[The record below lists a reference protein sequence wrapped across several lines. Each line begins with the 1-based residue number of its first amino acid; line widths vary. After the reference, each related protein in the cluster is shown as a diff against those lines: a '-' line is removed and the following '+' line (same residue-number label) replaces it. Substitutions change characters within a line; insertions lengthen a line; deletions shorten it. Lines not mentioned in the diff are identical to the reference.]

1 MLMMAKS
8 AQKSKKAQL
17 KSARGKPPRT
27 FRGLLSIV
35 SPNSVIFSVATRHTC
50 RVDIAVSHCKQRV
63 GVRSTRHTF
72 EGGLIR
78 RAMAILV
85 AVGVSLAPVSA
96 IAQQQS
102 APAPT
107 QQQTPP
113 APPQQQQPPQANPT
127 FVLRA
132 QSNVVRIDVAV
143 VDGSGKPIKGL
154 RADQFEVSDDGKQQ
168 KISSFSYSDIEK
180 VETAAE
186 DNAKPIVIPVD
197 NEGPG
202 AADTITDT
210 VRDRRM
216 IVLFFDMTSMETD
229 DILRAHAAAQKF
241 LKQQMTPADLVSV
254 VVFSTRLAVLANF
267 TNDRSTLDKAIA
279 QLVPGAASQIS
290 NPLYAA
296 ATNGEYDVQ
305 EYTGAAYTPDETEF
319 NVFNTDQK
327 LAAVEGLANV
337 LAGIPGRKALVEF
350 TGGITQTGEE
360 NRAELRAVT
369 DAANRADVSIYSI
382 DARGMFATPPGGDVT
397 TNAATGTSMFSG
409 ASVYHQTDQRE
420 DSRDTLSTLSVD
432 TGGKAFFDL
441 GDLSDAFPKI
451 QQDNSGYYLVGYDL
465 PSDVKR
471 DGRWHAIRV
480 KVNAPGAHIRYR
492 NGYYAPRD
500 FQHLEKEDRDH
511 QLADAMRSENPE
523 VDLPIAVETAMF
535 RLNDQQVYIPISA
548 KLSSSALDWAK
559 KHDRHEAAF
568 DFAAEV
574 LAQPS
579 GQSVAQLR
587 DTITVHLDEERFQ
600 QVNRTSLVYQGGVVL
615 APGSYRMKFIARENE
630 SGKIG
635 TFEQSFTVLQRP
647 AGRMTLSSV
656 LLSSQLVPVVAK
668 SSEVETRGQGT
679 RAQIAASP
687 LEMEG
692 EKIVPSVTRFFT
704 QQQTLYVFFQAY
716 YPEKT
721 DKSEP
726 FDPSTLRAGL
736 VFFRGGV
743 QVNTTP
749 LLAPTTVDSK
759 TRTASYRISLPL
771 AKLPSGH
778 YTVQAV
784 AIAAGTQ
791 QSAFGR
797 AYLALDQAS
806 ASPNPTAAPAAAPN
820 APAPPDTA
828 SP

>member
-1 MLMMAKS
+1 MLMMEKWSQKS
-8 AQKSKKAQL
+8 AQSKA
-17 KSARGKPPRT
+17 SRAKPPRVMRI
-27 FRGLLSIV
+27 FASLLSPISGADFAISNRKYGLLERFLSY
-35 SPNSVIFSVATRHTC
+35 
-50 RVDIAVSHCKQRV
+50 CKQTIAPGSNRKFFRV
-63 GVRSTRHTF
+63 RFFRSS
-72 EGGLIR
+72 
-78 RAMAILV
+78 MAIFV
-85 AVGVSLAPVSA
+85 AVGLSLAPVSA
-96 IAQQQS
+96 PAQQQ
-102 APAPT
+102 A
-107 QQQTPP
+107 PP
-113 APPQQQQPPQANPT
+113 APSQQQQPPQPNPT

-132 QSNVVRIDVAV
+132 QSNVVRIDIAV

-154 RADQFEVSDDGKQQ
+154 RADQFVVSDDGKQQ

-180 VETAAE
+180 VETATE
-186 DNAKPIVIPVD
+186 DNARPIVIPVD

-202 AADTITDT
+202 ATEAVTDT

-229 DILRAHAAAQKF
+229 DILRAHSAAQKF

-267 TNDRSTLDKAIA
+267 TNDRATLDKAIA

-465 PSDVKR
+465 PPDVKR

-480 KVNAPGAHIRYR
+480 KVNAPGVHIRYR

-500 FQHLEKEDRDH
+500 FQHLEKEDRDQ
-511 QLADAMRSENPE
+511 QLADAMRSESPE

-600 QVNRTSLVYQGGVVL
+600 QVNRSNLVYQGGVVL
-615 APGSYRMKFIARENE
+615 PPGSYRMKFIARENE

-635 TFEQSFTVLQRP
+635 TFEQTFTVLQRP
-647 AGRMTLSSV
+647 ATRMTLSSV
-656 LLSSQLVPVVAK
+656 LLSSQLVPVAK

-726 FDPSTLRAGL
+726 FDLTTLRAGL

-743 QVNTTP
+743 QVNATP
-749 LLAPTTVDSK
+749 LLAPTAVDPK

-797 AYLALDQAS
+797 AYLALDQAP
-806 ASPNPTAAPAAAPN
+806 ASPNPAAAPAATPN
-820 APAPPDTA
+820 TPAPPDTA

>member
-1 MLMMAKS
+1 
-8 AQKSKKAQL
+8 L
-17 KSARGKPPRT
+17 K
-27 FRGLLSIV
+27 
-35 SPNSVIFSVATRHTC
+35 
-50 RVDIAVSHCKQRV
+50 
-63 GVRSTRHTF
+63 
-72 EGGLIR
+72 
-78 RAMAILV
+78 
-85 AVGVSLAPVSA
+85 
-96 IAQQQS
+96 
-102 APAPT
+102 
-107 QQQTPP
+107 
-113 APPQQQQPPQANPT
+113 
-127 FVLRA
+127 A
-132 QSNVVRIDVAV
+132 QSNVVRIDVEV
-143 VDGSGKPIKGL
+143 TDGSGKAIKGL
-154 RADQFEVSDDGKQQ
+154 RQDQFEITDDGKGQ

-180 VETAAE
+180 VETATE
-186 DNAKPIVIPVD
+186 DNTKPIVIPVD
-197 NEGPG
+197 NEGP
-202 AADTITDT
+202 AAAAVADTA
-210 VRDRRM
+210 RDRRM
-216 IVLFFDMTSMETD
+216 IVLFFDMSSMETD
-229 DILRAHAAAQKF
+229 DILRAHSAAQKF

-254 VVFSTRLAVLANF
+254 VVFSSRLAVLANF
-267 TNDRSTLDKAIA
+267 TNDRAVLDKAVGAI
-279 QLVPGAASQIS
+279 LPGAASQIS

-296 ATNGEYDVQ
+296 AQNGEYDVQ
-305 EYTGAAYTPDETEF
+305 QYNGDAYTPDETEF

-327 LAAVEGLANV
+327 LEAVEGLVNV
-337 LAGIPGRKALVEF
+337 LATIPGRKAVVEF

-360 NRAELRAVT
+360 NRAELRSAT

-397 TNAATGTSMFSG
+397 ANAATGTSMFSG
-409 ASVYHQTDQRE
+409 AAVYHQTDQRE
-420 DSRDTLSTLSVD
+420 DSRDTLATLSTD

-441 GDLSDAFPKI
+441 GDLSDAFPAI
-451 QQDNSGYYLVGYDL
+451 QKDYSGYYLIGYDL
-465 PSDVKR
+465 PPDVKR

-480 KVNAPGAHIRYR
+480 KVNAPGAHVRYR

-500 FQHLEKEDRDH
+500 FQHLEREDRDQ
-511 QLADAMRSENPE
+511 QLAEAMRSESPE

-535 RLNDQQVYIPISA
+535 RLSDQQVYVPISA

-574 LAQPS
+574 LVQPS

-587 DTITVHLDEERFQ
+587 DTITVHLDDEKFQ
-600 QVNRTSLVYQGGVVL
+600 QVSRSNLVYQGGVVL
-615 APGSYRMKFIARENE
+615 APGKYRLKFLARENE

-635 TFEQSFTVLQRP
+635 TFEQTLVVPQRP
-647 AGRMTLSSV
+647 AERMSLSTV

-668 SSEVETRGQGT
+668 STDVQTRGQGS
-679 RAQIAASP
+679 RAQNVSSP

-692 EKIVPSVTRFFT
+692 QKIVPSVTRFFT

-716 YPEKT
+716 YPEKS

-726 FDPSTLRAGL
+726 LDPATLRAGL

-743 QVNTTP
+743 QLNATP
-749 LLAPTTVDSK
+749 LLPPTAVDPK

-797 AYLALDQAS
+797 AYLALEQAP
-806 ASPNPTAAPAAAPN
+806 AAPNPTAPN
-820 APAPPDTA
+820 SNPPPT
-828 SP
+828 PERP

>member
-1 MLMMAKS
+1 MQWIASRESSLRMYCW
-8 AQKSKKAQL
+8 
-17 KSARGKPPRT
+17 ARRAVA
-27 FRGLLSIV
+27 IA
-35 SPNSVIFSVATRHTC
+35 VAT
-50 RVDIAVSHCKQRV
+50 
-63 GVRSTRHTF
+63 
-72 EGGLIR
+72 GLT
-78 RAMAILV
+78 
-85 AVGVSLAPVSA
+85 LAPVSA
-96 IAQQQS
+96 QQPAS
-102 APAPT
+102 TAPAP
-107 QQQTPP
+107 QQAAP
-113 APPQQQQPPQANPT
+113 APGPQPAAPAPAQEQAAAARPP
-127 FVLRA
+127 FVLRT
-132 QSNVVRIDVAV
+132 QSNIVRIDVEV
-143 VDGSGKPIKGL
+143 TDGSGKPMKGL
-154 RADQFEVSDDGKQQ
+154 RADQFEISDDGKLQ

-180 VETAAE
+180 VDTAAE
-186 DNAKPIVIPVD
+186 VNAKPIVVPVD
-197 NEGPG
+197 NDGPG
-202 AADTITDT
+202 AAEAITET

-241 LKQQMTPADLVSV
+241 LKQQMSPADLVSV

-267 TNDRSTLDKAIA
+267 TNDRTTLDKAIA
-279 QLVPGAASQIS
+279 QIVPGAASQIA

-296 ATNGEYDVQ
+296 AQNGEYDVQ

-397 TNAATGTSMFSG
+397 VNAASGTSMFSG

-420 DSRDTLSTLSVD
+420 DSRDTLATMSVD

-441 GDLSDAFPKI
+441 GDLSDALPKI
-451 QQDNSGYYLVGYDL
+451 QEDNGGYYLVGYDL
-465 PSDVKR
+465 PASVKR
-471 DGRWHAIRV
+471 DGSWHAIRV
-480 KVNAPGAHIRYR
+480 KVNAPGAHVRYR
-492 NGYYAPRD
+492 TGYYAPRD
-500 FQHLEKEDRDH
+500 FQHLEKEDRDK
-511 QLADAMRSENPE
+511 QLADAMRSESPE
-523 VDLPIAVETAMF
+523 VDLPVAVETSMF
-535 RLNDQQVYIPISA
+535 RLSDAQMYVPISA

-574 LAQPS
+574 LAEPS
-579 GQSVAQLR
+579 GKSVAQLR

-600 QVNRTSLVYQGGVVL
+600 QVNRSNLVYQGGVVL
-615 APGSYRMKFIARENE
+615 APGTYRLKFLARENE

-635 TFEQSFTVLQRP
+635 TFEQALNVPQRS
-647 AGRMTLSSV
+647 ASRMSLSSV
-656 LLSSQLVPVVAK
+656 LLSSQLVPVAK
-668 SSEVETRGQGT
+668 SSEVQTRGQGT

-692 EKIVPSVTRFFT
+692 EKIVPSVTRYFT

-716 YPEKT
+716 YPEKG
-721 DKSEP
+721 DRSEAL
-726 FDPSTLRAGL
+726 DPATLRAGL

-749 LLAPTTVDSK
+749 LLAPTAVDPK

-778 YTVQAV
+778 YTVQAI

-797 AYLALDQAS
+797 AYLALDQAPQ
-806 ASPNPTAAPAAAPN
+806 APNPAAVPAAAPN
-820 APAPPDTA
+820 SPPPT
-828 SP
+828 SQ

>member
-1 MLMMAKS
+1 M
-8 AQKSKKAQL
+8 
-17 KSARGKPPRT
+17 
-27 FRGLLSIV
+27 
-35 SPNSVIFSVATRHTC
+35 
-50 RVDIAVSHCKQRV
+50 
-63 GVRSTRHTF
+63 
-72 EGGLIR
+72 
-78 RAMAILV
+78 
-85 AVGVSLAPVSA
+85 
-96 IAQQQS
+96 
-102 APAPT
+102 
-107 QQQTPP
+107 
-113 APPQQQQPPQANPT
+113 
-127 FVLRA
+127 
-132 QSNVVRIDVAV
+132 VRIDVEV
-143 VDGSGKPIKGL
+143 TDGSGKAIKGL
-154 RADQFEVSDDGKQQ
+154 RADQFEITDDGKSQ
-168 KISSFSYSDIEK
+168 KISTFSYSDIEK
-180 VETAAE
+180 IESAAE
-186 DNAKPIVIPVD
+186 EDAKPIVVPID
-197 NEGPG
+197 NEAPG
-202 AADTITDT
+202 AAEAVTDT

-267 TNDRSTLDKAIA
+267 TNDRVVLGKAVA
-279 QLVPGAASQIS
+279 QIVPGAASQIA

-296 ATNGEYDVQ
+296 AANGEYDVQ
-305 EYTGAAYTPDETEF
+305 QYTGAAYTPDETEF

-327 LAAVEGLANV
+327 LEAIEGLVNV
-337 LAGIPGRKALVEF
+337 LSSIPGRKAVVEF

-360 NRAELRAVT
+360 NRAELRSVT

-409 ASVYHQTDQRE
+409 AAVYHQTDQRE
-420 DSRDTLSTLSVD
+420 NSRDTLATLSTD

-441 GDLSDAFPKI
+441 GDLADAFPKI
-451 QQDNSGYYLVGYDL
+451 QQDYSGYYLVGYNL
-465 PSDVKR
+465 PSDVRR

-480 KVNAPGAHIRYR
+480 KVNAPGVHVRYR

-500 FQHLEKEDRDH
+500 FQHLEKEDRDK
-511 QLADAMRSENPE
+511 QLADAMRSEAPE

-535 RLNDQQVYIPISA
+535 RLSDQQVYVPISA

-574 LAQPS
+574 LAVPS

-600 QVNRTSLVYQGGVVL
+600 QVNRSNLVYQGGVVL
-615 APGSYRMKFIARENE
+615 APGNYRLKFIARENE

-635 TFEQSFTVLQRP
+635 TFEQALSVPQRP
-647 AGRMTLSSV
+647 AARMTLSSV
-656 LLSSQLVPVVAK
+656 MLSSQLVPVAK
-668 SSEVETRGQGT
+668 STEVQTRAMGS
-679 RAQIAASP
+679 RAQIAESP

-704 QQQTLYVFFQAY
+704 QAQTLYVFFQAY

-743 QVNTTP
+743 QLNATP
-749 LLAPTTVDSK
+749 LLAPTAVDPK

-797 AYLALDQAS
+797 AYLALEQ
-806 ASPNPTAAPAAAPN
+806 APAAPDSIP
-820 APAPPDTA
+820 PAKPATP
-828 SP
+828 

>member
-1 MLMMAKS
+1 ML
-8 AQKSKKAQL
+8 
-17 KSARGKPPRT
+17 
-27 FRGLLSIV
+27 FRS
-35 SPNSVIFSVATRHTC
+35 
-50 RVDIAVSHCKQRV
+50 
-63 GVRSTRHTF
+63 
-72 EGGLIR
+72 
-78 RAMAILV
+78 
-85 AVGVSLAPVSA
+85 
-96 IAQQQS
+96 
-102 APAPT
+102 
-107 QQQTPP
+107 
-113 APPQQQQPPQANPT
+113 
-127 FVLRA
+127 
-132 QSNVVRIDVAV
+132 
-143 VDGSGKPIKGL
+143 
-154 RADQFEVSDDGKQQ
+154 
-168 KISSFSYSDIEK
+168 
-180 VETAAE
+180 
-186 DNAKPIVIPVD
+186 PIVVPVD
-197 NEGPG
+197 NEGP
-202 AADTITDT
+202 AAAEAVTDA

-216 IVLFFDMTSMETD
+216 IVMFFDLSSMETD
-229 DILRAHAAAQKF
+229 DILRAHSAAQKF
-241 LKQQMTPADLVSV
+241 LKQQMTAADLVSV
-254 VVFSTRLAVLANF
+254 VIFSSRLAVLANF
-267 TNDRSTLDKAIA
+267 TNDRVVLDKAVGQI
-279 QLVPGAASQIS
+279 LPGAASQIS

-296 ATNGEYDVQ
+296 AQNGEYDVQ
-305 EYTGAAYTPDETEF
+305 QYTGDAYTPDETEF

-327 LAAVEGLANV
+327 LEAVEGLVNV
-337 LAGIPGRKALVEF
+337 LATIPGRKAVVEF

-360 NRAELRAVT
+360 NRAELRSAT

-397 TNAATGTSMFSG
+397 ANAATGTSMFSG
-409 ASVYHQTDQRE
+409 AAVYHQTDQRE
-420 DSRDTLSTLSVD
+420 DSRDTLATLATD

-441 GDLSDAFPKI
+441 GDLSDAFPAI
-451 QQDNSGYYLVGYDL
+451 QKDYSGYYLLGYDL
-465 PSDVKR
+465 PPDVKR

-480 KVNAPGAHIRYR
+480 KVNAPGAHVRYR

-500 FQHLEKEDRDH
+500 FQHLEKEDREQ
-511 QLADAMRSENPE
+511 QLSEAMRSENPE

-535 RLNDQQVYIPISA
+535 RLSDQQVYVPISA

-587 DTITVHLDEERFQ
+587 DTITVHLDDEKFQ
-600 QVNRTSLVYQGGVVL
+600 QVSHSNLVYQGGVVL
-615 APGSYRMKFIARENE
+615 APGTYRLKFLARENE

-635 TFEQSFTVLQRP
+635 TFEQKLVVPQRP
-647 AGRMTLSSV
+647 AARMSLSSV

-668 SSEVETRGQGT
+668 SADVQTRGQGS
-679 RAQIAASP
+679 RAQNVSSP

-726 FDPSTLRAGL
+726 VDPATLRAGL

-743 QVNTTP
+743 QLNATP
-749 LLAPTTVDSK
+749 LLAPTAVDPK

-797 AYLALDQAS
+797 AYLALEQAP
-806 ASPNPTAAPAAAPN
+806 AAPTPTAAPD
-820 APAPPDTA
+820 APAPSKPVTQ
-828 SP
+828 